1 MLVGIGDSGEGG
13 REVEEQWRVNDGH
26 GSTVVDVTH
35 SRCAVLRIVEEDV
48 VSKEKVGSH
57 HQKVPLRGGVCVCVC
72 VCVWGGGGGRGGKK
86 GGQYF
91 VQHSRDDN
99 PAHQLRT
106 LYRGRL
112 YSLYLE

>member
-1 MLVGIGDSGEGG
+1 MV
-13 REVEEQWRVNDGH
+13 DG
-26 GSTVVDVTH
+26 TH
-35 SRCAVLRIVEEDV
+35 PGCAVLRIVEEDV
-48 VSKEKVGSH
+48 VSIQKVGSH
-57 HQKVPLRGGVCVCVC
+57 HQKVPLRGWEGE
-72 VCVWGGGGGRGGKK
+72 GGGGRLEKGRKK

-106 LYRGRL
+106 LYKGRL